1 MYVPQMALTSQQIQ
15 DFKKQPL
22 VKSFYKFISTHH
34 LREQALSMVDT
45 QDPIAFGQDSESND
59 VASYEDLS

>member
-1 MYVPQMALTSQQIQ
+1 MALTAQQIQ

-22 VKSFYKFISTHH
+22 VKSFYKFIDTHH
-34 LREQALSMVDT
+34 LREQALFMID
-45 QDPIAFGQDSESND
+45 QHKRFAFQETLEAGSD

>member
-1 MYVPQMALTSQQIQ
+1 MALTAQQIQ

-22 VKSFYKFISTHH
+22 VKSFYKFIETHR
-34 LREQALSMVDT
+34 LREQAFSI
-45 QDPIAFGQDSESND
+45 IAQNDYWTKDSGLEAND